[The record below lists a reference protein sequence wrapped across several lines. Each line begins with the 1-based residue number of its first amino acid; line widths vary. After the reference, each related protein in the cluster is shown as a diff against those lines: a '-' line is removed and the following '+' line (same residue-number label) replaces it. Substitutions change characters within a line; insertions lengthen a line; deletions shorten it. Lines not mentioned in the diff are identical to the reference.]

1 MSVSLTKRV
10 AKCYSEPDTLNH
22 MSSSING
29 RLAKCLRS
37 MKDALILTAEPMHQS
52 LPCNTRTVMTT
63 NKLPVIIEKETKDK
77 KDTPDITGNADES
90 SNIFH
95 LPLLHTDW
103 NLFVLHDAH
112 VRQRYCSVLNGDMSS
127 VQSSLTIH
135 ENELLLI
142 RQRPSFFK
150 GEYKSDNKCSCN
162 YRSNTFLLVHSSFIV
177 FSEITDLNN
186 ITNCFQTFFSFFYL

>member
-63 NKLPVIIEKETKDK
+63 NRLPVIIEKETKDK

-150 GEYKSDNKCSCN
+150 GEYKSDTGTNVAAIIVQILFISP
-162 YRSNTFLLVHSSFIV
+162 FLCYCIL
-177 FSEITDLNN
+177 
-186 ITNCFQTFFSFFYL
+186 